1 MSISDCG
8 GWKLPGQVSNRRR
21 TMHRTATV
29 NVRLDLVEA
38 CNTG

>member
-8 GWKLPGQVSNRRR
+8 GWKLPGHVSDRRR

-29 NVRLDLVEA
+29 DVRLYLAEA
-38 CNTG
+38 YNTG